1 MKLVL
6 AAVPGVFFNFIVSHL
21 HCIALLSAHLS
32 VMCLQALMQIVD
44 GSSHFHL
51 SRDQPPPH
59 TANITYT
66 KKRPRQISVSFVYFG
81 VTYVFNVHIMCIHY
95 LHDEADS

>member
-1 MKLVL
+1 
-6 AAVPGVFFNFIVSHL
+6 
-21 HCIALLSAHLS
+21 
-32 VMCLQALMQIVD
+32 MCLQALMQIVD

-66 KKRPRQISVSFVYFG
+66 KKRPRQISVSFVTLCTLVLPMSLMYMAC
-81 VTYVFNVHIMCIHY
+81 VFIICMMRLTAKCVNLSV
-95 LHDEADS
+95 